1 MLIKISCQ
9 SPKAAVDAL
18 RAMGSRQFIQQMVHD
33 TYEDIQYG
41 TDTTPV
47 SLKDYM
53 QVWSNLHRIRR
64 NLSHSLDNNDV
75 LVFIY

>member
-1 MLIKISCQ
+1 MLIKMSCH
-9 SPKAAVDAL
+9 SPQAAVDAL

-53 QVWSNLHRIRR
+53 QV
-64 NLSHSLDNNDV
+64 
-75 LVFIY
+75 